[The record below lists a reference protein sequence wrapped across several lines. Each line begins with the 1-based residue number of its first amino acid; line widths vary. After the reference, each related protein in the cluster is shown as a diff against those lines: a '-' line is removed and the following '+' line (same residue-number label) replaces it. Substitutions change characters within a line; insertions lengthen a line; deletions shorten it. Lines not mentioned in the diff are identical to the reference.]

1 MFRIVLI
8 SSLLVISLAAPVN
21 PVKRQTCPC
30 SSLTLYSPGSSVEVA
45 ATTPTATYSA
55 DCLTVTV
62 TCPLIPGGGID
73 MKANCPTPLDEVT
86 YSQNDPVTATFQ
98 CINENYQ
105 LSSTNPDVGTPQG
118 LVVTSICCSA

>member
-1 MFRIVLI
+1 MFCIVLI
-8 SSLLVISLAAPVN
+8 SSLLAISLAAPVD

-30 SSLTLYSPGSSVEVA
+30 SPLTLYSPGDVQVA
-45 ATTPTATYSA
+45 ATTPTATYSG

-86 YSQNDPVTATFQ
+86 YGQNDPVTATFQ
-98 CINENYQ
+98 CTNGNYQ

-118 LVVTSICCSA
+118 LVATSICCSA